1 MTHARRITDAQVDRC
16 RNTAV
21 GFLKELIATS
31 RLGEMA
37 VQARV
42 AAEARSIGCAVETI
56 RYRPASVPMVEEFA
70 TDVAMGV
77 VTRAC
82 VVGRL
87 PGTGGGRSL
96 ILFAHPDSE
105 PLAETSSWRHDPFA
119 GTVDGGRLYGWSV
132 ADDLAGVA
140 TMVEALRAVLA
151 GGLCPAGEVIL
162 ASTPSKRHGR
172 GISALL
178 HGGLNADAALY
189 LHPAES
195 GAGLREV
202 KAFASGQ
209 VEFRIVIEGRPPDTT
224 EPLQTAFAHLA
235 VNPID
240 KAISIYGAL
249 KAVDERRA
257 AAVQHPLLQQAV
269 GRSTNLMVSHIAA
282 GNPTQ
287 LARSGATCVLGGAL
301 SFPPPETLGE
311 VQRQIE
317 AAVWEVSESDPWLKE
332 HPPRLLWDA
341 GVTGAEVTSM
351 HPLYRVVSDAIFA
364 VSGEAPSLN
373 PMHTSSDIRNP
384 IVQKGIPTVGLGPLG
399 GDLAQNGRTDEWVDI
414 EDFVR
419 GVKVT
424 AGVIVDWCGVSR
436 TG

>member
-16 RNTAV
+16 RDTAV
-21 GFLKELIATS
+21 GFLKELISTS

-70 TDVAMGV
+70 TDVAMGD

-105 PLAETSSWRHDPFA
+105 PLAETSSWRHDPFV

-151 GGLCPAGEVIL
+151 GGLFPAGEVIL

-240 KAISIYGAL
+240 KAISIYRAL
-249 KAVDERRA
+249 KARR
-257 AAVQHPLLQQAV
+257 
-269 GRSTNLMVSHIAA
+269 
-282 GNPTQ
+282 
-287 LARSGATCVLGGAL
+287 
-301 SFPPPETLGE
+301 
-311 VQRQIE
+311 
-317 AAVWEVSESDPWLKE
+317 
-332 HPPRLLWDA
+332 
-341 GVTGAEVTSM
+341 
-351 HPLYRVVSDAIFA
+351 
-364 VSGEAPSLN
+364 
-373 PMHTSSDIRNP
+373 
-384 IVQKGIPTVGLGPLG
+384 
-399 GDLAQNGRTDEWVDI
+399 
-414 EDFVR
+414 
-419 GVKVT
+419 
-424 AGVIVDWCGVSR
+424 
-436 TG
+436 